1 MKSANESWPLAA
13 PLTPHPI
20 EWPLDDSTPLEL
32 PLDRPRSR
40 VPSFRR
46 GLVSGDLDAPAVAAL
61 EAVAVE
67 SRASLYD
74 ALLGGYAILLSRY
87 GSRSSIRVGA
97 PSNGASSNGAPA
109 ASSTGAPAT
118 RLAVLG
124 IDLSGDPTVRESIG
138 RAAAGVDAAAKNR
151 NAPFVSSV
159 ESATGYG
166 EPPLVQCIFVA
177 NGVPSP
183 LTEEPLRAWRASGR
197 LAVHVARSDLVL
209 TASRENDFL
218 VISLDYD
225 AALFDEQ
232 TARRMLGHYTTIL
245 RELGSG
251 PDARAATLSLLTS
264 TERAELLVRWNDTAL
279 PVREDACI
287 HELIE
292 EQAARTPRAVAFIA
306 GEESL
311 SYEELERRANRLAR
325 YLVARGVGPEV
336 LVGIRLERSADMLVA
351 VLATL
356 KAGGAYLPLDPSY
369 PEERLRYMIEDS
381 GIRVV
386 VTRSELSGD
395 PPDRAGPVQVLLDR
409 EPPAIGSESAAPL
422 DRRAAPENLAY
433 VIYTSGSTGR
443 PKGVM
448 VEHRNVVNFFAAMD
462 ARLGT
467 EPGVWLS
474 VTSLS
479 FDISVLE
486 LFWTLSRGF
495 TVVLY
500 APESEHGSSSAR
512 RGAQATEAPPMQF
525 GLFYFA
531 SDEGEQVTTLG
542 REKYRL
548 LLEGARFADSHG
560 FSAVWTPE
568 RHFHSFGGLYP
579 NPALTSAAL
588 AVVTERVQLRAGSC
602 VLPLNDP
609 IRVAEAWAL
618 VDNLSDGRVGI
629 SFASGW
635 QPEDFIFAP
644 TSYRE
649 RHEVMF
655 REIET
660 VRRLWRGETLTM
672 PGGHGKDVTFG
683 IRPRPVQRE
692 LPIWITAGGTPETFR
707 RAGAMGANL
716 LTHLLGQSIE
726 ELTDKLRIYREAW
739 REHGHG
745 PSGGHVTLML
755 HTFVGESESQV
766 RAEVRGPL
774 TAYLRG
780 SVSLFTPFAAA
791 LGLDMNNLS
800 EADMDALADHAFAR
814 YYETSGLFGAP
825 ESCLEMV
832 DRLCAIGVDELACLI
847 DFGIPTETVLAN
859 LPRLDR
865 LRELAM
871 TRRSARAASSTHES
885 PGETD
890 TGTGTNYSIAS
901 LIARHGVTHVQC
913 TPSLAGML
921 VHDGEAAAAL
931 RSVRN
936 LLVGGEAFPV
946 ALAGK
951 LRELVPDG
959 RILNMYGPTET
970 TIWSTTHELRP
981 SDDTVPIG
989 TPIANTL
996 LYIVDEIGNP
1006 VPAGVTGELL
1016 IGGRGVVR
1024 GYLNRPDLTAERFIP
1039 NRFRGGDGRLYRTGD
1054 LARHRPDGSVEYVG
1068 RVDQQVKLRGHR
1080 IELGEIEATLRKHPS
1095 VREAAVVL
1103 REDSEGDQRIVAYLT
1118 VSGTLAP
1125 KVDELRR
1132 HVGTQLP
1139 DVMIPAAWVV
1149 LDALPLT
1156 PNGKIDRKALPA
1168 LVAMEP
1174 RSTAEYAPPRNEAE
1188 EAIQDVWRE
1197 VLKLERIGTQDN
1209 FFELGG
1215 HSILAIHVINRLRTR
1230 LRRDLTMTDM
1240 FTYPTIR
1247 SLAEHLEGVDG
1258 VSAPA

>member
-1 MKSANESWPLAA
+1 MKSANELLPLGSA
-13 PLTPHPI
+13 LTSYQA
-20 EWPLDDSTPLEL
+20 EWPLDDSMQLDL

-40 VPSFRR
+40 APTFRR
-46 GLVSGDLDAPAVAAL
+46 GLVSCSLDAAAVGGLDAVAA
-61 EAVAVE
+61 E
-67 SRASLYD
+67 SGGSLYD
-74 ALLGGYAILLSRY
+74 ALLGGYALLLSRY
-87 GSRSSIRVGA
+87 GSRDHIRVGA
-97 PSNGASSNGAPA
+97 PSGGVPTESSVAV
-109 ASSTGAPAT
+109 PAT
-118 RLAVLG
+118 RLVVVA
-124 IDLSGDPTVRESIG
+124 IDLSGDLTLRESIE
-138 RAAAGVDAAAKNR
+138 RAAAGVHAARNR
-151 NAPFVSSV
+151 NAPLASAA

-166 EPPLVQCIFVA
+166 EPALVQCMFVA
-177 NGVPSP
+177 NGIASS
-183 LTEEPLRAWRASGR
+183 LTEEPLHAWRASGR
-197 LAVHVARSDLVL
+197 LAMHVARSDLVL
-209 TASRENDFL
+209 TASRESDSL

-232 TARRMLGHYTTIL
+232 TARRMLGHYTTVLQEL
-245 RELGSG
+245 RSR
-251 PDARAATLSLLTS
+251 PDARAATLSMLTS
-264 TERAELLVRWNDTAL
+264 TERADLLVRWNDTAL
-279 PVREDACI
+279 PIREDSCV

-292 EQAARTPRAVAFIA
+292 EQAARTPCAVALVA

-325 YLVARGVGPEV
+325 YLTARGVGPEV

-369 PEERLRYMIEDS
+369 PEVRLRYMIEDS

-386 VTRSELSGD
+386 VTRTELAGD
-395 PPDRAGPVQVLLDR
+395 APDPDGPVRVLLDR
-409 EPPAIGSESAAPL
+409 DDPAIRSESDAPL
-422 DRRAAPENLAY
+422 DRRATPANLAY

-500 APESEHGSSSAR
+500 APESERGSSSSQRA
-512 RGAQATEAPPMQF
+512 APPIEAPPMQF

-531 SDEGEQVTTLG
+531 SDDGEQATAVG

-548 LLEGARFADSHG
+548 LLEGARYADRHG

-568 RHFHSFGGLYP
+568 RHFHTFGGLYP

-635 QPEDFIFAP
+635 QPEDFVFAP

-672 PGGHGKDVTFG
+672 PGGHGRDVTFG

-726 ELTDKLRIYREAW
+726 ELTEKLGIYREAW
-739 REHGHG
+739 RDHGHG

-774 TAYLRG
+774 TTYLRG

-800 EADMDALADHAFAR
+800 EADMDALADHAFSR
-814 YYETSGLFGAP
+814 YYETSGLFGTP
-825 ESCLEMV
+825 ESCLEVV
-832 DRLCAIGVDELACLI
+832 DRLRATGVDELACLI
-847 DFGIPTETVLAN
+847 DFGIPAETVLAS
-859 LPRLDR
+859 LSRLDR
-865 LRELAM
+865 LRELAA
-871 TRRSARAASSTHES
+871 TRARAGAEHGSRDADAGS
-885 PGETD
+885 
-890 TGTGTNYSIAS
+890 NYSIAS
-901 LIARHGVTHVQC
+901 LIVRHGVTHMQC

-921 VHDGEAAAAL
+921 VHDAESAAAL
-931 RSVRN
+931 RSLRH
-936 LLVGGEAFPV
+936 LFVGGEAFPA
-946 ALAGK
+946 ALAER
-951 LRELVPDG
+951 LRELIPEG
-959 RILNMYGPTET
+959 RITNMYGPTET
-970 TIWSTTHELRP
+970 TIWSTTHELGA
-981 SDDTVPIG
+981 SDVSVPIG
-989 TPIANTL
+989 RPIANTL
-996 LYIVDEIGNP
+996 LYIVDESGNP
-1006 VPAGVTGELL
+1006 VPVGVTGELL

-1039 NRFRGGDGRLYRTGD
+1039 NRFSEDGGCLYRTGD
-1054 LARHRPDGSVEYVG
+1054 LARYRPDGSVEFIG
-1068 RVDQQVKLRGHR
+1068 RVDQQVKVRGHR
-1080 IELGEIEATLRKHPS
+1080 IELGEIEAELRRHPS

-1103 REDSEGDQRIVAYLT
+1103 REESEGDRRIVAYLAAN
-1118 VSGTLAP
+1118 GGP
-1125 KVDELRR
+1125 PPRVDELRGHLR
-1132 HVGTQLP
+1132 SQLP
-1139 DVMIPAAWVV
+1139 EVMIPAAWVV
-1149 LDALPLT
+1149 LEALPLT

-1168 LVAMEP
+1168 PTPGEQHSAV
-1174 RSTAEYAPPRNEAE
+1174 EYTPPRDEVE
-1188 EAIQDVWRE
+1188 EAIQAVWRE
-1197 VLKLERIGTQDN
+1197 VLKLERIGTHDN

-1247 SLAEHLEGVDG
+1247 SLAERLGSIHD

>member
-1 MKSANESWPLAA
+1 MKSANELGPASA
-13 PLTPHPI
+13 PLTADPT
-20 EWPLDDSTPLEL
+20 EWSLADSTPLDL

-46 GLVSGDLDAPAVAAL
+46 GMVSSDLDAAATDAL
-61 EAVAVE
+61 EAVAAE

-74 ALLGGYAILLSRY
+74 ALLGGYALLLSRY

-97 PSNGASSNGAPA
+97 PCGGEPA
-109 ASSTGAPAT
+109 ASGTSAPAT
-118 RLAVLG
+118 KLAVIG
-124 IDLSGDPTVRESIG
+124 IDLSGALTVREAIG
-138 RAAAGVDAAAKNR
+138 RAATGAGAAGNKR
-151 NAPFVSSV
+151 NAPFASPM
-159 ESATGYG
+159 ESASGYG
-166 EPPLVQCIFVA
+166 DPPLVQCLFVA
-177 NGVPSP
+177 NGLRSP
-183 LTEEPLRAWRASGR
+183 LTDEPLRAWRASGR
-197 LAVHVARSDLVL
+197 LAVHVARSELVL
-209 TASRENDFL
+209 TTSRESGRL
-218 VISLDYD
+218 MISLDYD

-245 RELGSG
+245 REMGSR
-251 PDARAATLSLLTS
+251 PDAPAATLSLLTPG
-264 TERAELLVRWNDTAL
+264 ERAELLVRWNDTEL
-279 PVREDACI
+279 PTREDACV
-287 HELIE
+287 HDLIQ
-292 EQAARTPRAVAFIA
+292 EQAARTPHARAFIA
-306 GEESL
+306 GEETL

-325 YLVARGVGPEV
+325 YLVERGVGSEV

-351 VLATL
+351 ALATL

-386 VTRSELSGD
+386 VTRAELAGD
-395 PPDRAGPVQVLLDR
+395 DHDPAGPVQVLLDL
-409 EPPAIGSESAAPL
+409 EEGAIRSESDAPL
-422 DRRAAPENLAY
+422 ARRAAPANLAY

-486 LFWTLSRGF
+486 LFWTLARGF

-500 APESEHGSSSAR
+500 TPESEHGSSAAR
-512 RGAQATEAPPMQF
+512 RGARAIAAPPMEF

-531 SDEGEQVTTLG
+531 SDDGEQANALG

-548 LLEGARFADSHG
+548 LLEGARYADAHG

-568 RHFHSFGGLYP
+568 RHFHTFGGLYP

-609 IRVAEAWAL
+609 IRVAESWAL
-618 VDNLSDGRVGI
+618 VDNLSNGRVGI

-649 RHEVMF
+649 RHEIMF

-672 PGGHGKDVTFG
+672 PGGHGKDVSFG
-683 IRPRPVQRE
+683 IRPSPVQRE

-726 ELTDKLRIYREAW
+726 ELTDKLGIYRDAW

-755 HTFVGESESQV
+755 HTFVGDSESQV

-774 TAYLRG
+774 TTYLRG

-791 LGLDMNNLS
+791 LGLDMKNLS
-800 EADMDALADHAFAR
+800 EADMDALADHAFSR
-814 YYETSGLFGAP
+814 YYETSGLFGTP

-832 DRLCAIGVDELACLI
+832 DRLRAVGVDELACLI

-859 LPRLDR
+859 LSRLDR
-865 LRELAM
+865 LRELA
-871 TRRSARAASSTHES
+871 TSRSGGGAAQGAREAAAGSSH
-885 PGETD
+885 
-890 TGTGTNYSIAS
+890 SIAS
-901 LIARHGVTHVQC
+901 LIARHGVTHMQC

-921 VHDGEAAAAL
+921 VHDGESAAAL
-931 RSVRN
+931 RTLRN
-936 LLVGGEAFPV
+936 LLVGGEAFPA
-946 ALAGK
+946 ALGEK
-951 LRELVPDG
+951 LRELIPDG
-959 RILNMYGPTET
+959 RIANMYGPTET
-970 TIWSTTHELRP
+970 TIWSTVHELRAGEV
-981 SDDTVPIG
+981 TIPIG

-996 LYIVDEIGNP
+996 LYIVDESGNP

-1016 IGGRGVVR
+1016 IGGRGVAR
-1024 GYLNRPDLTAERFIP
+1024 GYLNRPDLTADRFIP
-1039 NRFRGGDGRLYRTGD
+1039 NRFHQCGGRLYRTGD
-1054 LARHRPDGSVEYVG
+1054 LARYRADGSVEFVG
-1068 RVDQQVKLRGHR
+1068 RVDQQVKVRGHR
-1080 IELGEIEATLRKHPS
+1080 IELGEIEAALRRHPS
-1095 VREAAVVL
+1095 VRDAAVIL
-1103 REDSEGDQRIVAYLT
+1103 REESAGDRRIVAYLT
-1118 VSGTLAP
+1118 ANGGPAP
-1125 KVDELRR
+1125 RVDDLRN
-1132 HVGTQLP
+1132 HLGSQLP
-1139 DVMIPAAWVV
+1139 DVMIPTAWVM

-1168 LVAMEP
+1168 PTPGEQ
-1174 RSTAEYAPPRNEAE
+1174 RSATEYTPPRNEAE
-1188 EAIQDVWRE
+1188 EAIQAVWRE

-1230 LRRDLTMTDM
+1230 LRRELTMTDM

-1247 SLAEHLEGVDG
+1247 SLAEHLGAVEG
-1258 VSAPA
+1258 VSAPV

>member
-1 MKSANESWPLAA
+1 MKSANELWPVAS
-13 PLTPHPI
+13 PLTPHPT
-20 EWPLDDSTPLEL
+20 EWPSDDRAPLDL

-46 GLVSGDLDAPAVAAL
+46 GLVTCDLDAGAVSAL
-61 EAVAVE
+61 EAVAAE
-67 SRASLYD
+67 SHASLFD
-74 ALLGGYAILLSRY
+74 ALLGGYALLLSRY
-87 GSRSSIRVGA
+87 GSRGSIRVGA
-97 PSNGASSNGAPA
+97 PSSGAPA
-109 ASSTGAPAT
+109 APGTGAAAT
-118 RLAVLG
+118 SLEMVD
-124 IDLSGDPTVRESIG
+124 IDLSGELTARESIA
-138 RAAAGVDAAAKNR
+138 RAANGVDKAAQNR
-151 NAPFVSSV
+151 GAQLVTSG

-166 EPPLVQCIFVA
+166 EPALAQCIFVA
-177 NGVPSP
+177 NGIPSP
-183 LTEEPLRAWRASGR
+183 LTGEPLHAWRASGR

-209 TASRENDFL
+209 TTSRKNGSL
-218 VISLDYD
+218 AISLDYD
-225 AALFDEQ
+225 AALFEEQ

-245 RELGSG
+245 RELGSR
-251 PDARAATLSLLTS
+251 PDARAATLSMLTAG
-264 TERAELLVRWNDTAL
+264 EREELLVQRNATAL
-279 PVREDACI
+279 PVREDACV
-287 HELIE
+287 HDLIA
-292 EQAARTPRAVAFIA
+292 EQAARTPRAVALIA
-306 GEESL
+306 GDETL
-311 SYEELERRANRLAR
+311 SYEELEQRANRMAR

-351 VLATL
+351 VLGTL

-369 PEERLRYMIEDS
+369 PEERIRYMIEDS
-381 GIRVV
+381 GVRVV
-386 VTRSELSGD
+386 VTRTELEGSAAE
-395 PPDRAGPVQVLLDR
+395 PDGPVLVLLDR
-409 EPPAIGSESAAPL
+409 EAPAISSEIEAPL
-422 DRRAAPENLAY
+422 AHSALPANLAY

-462 ARLGT
+462 ARLGI

-486 LFWTLSRGF
+486 LFWTLARGF

-500 APESEHGSSSAR
+500 APELEHGSNSAR
-512 RGAQATEAPPMQF
+512 RAAQAIEAPPMQF

-531 SDEGEQVTTLG
+531 SDDGEQASTLG

-548 LLEGARFADSHG
+548 LLEGARYADLHG

-568 RHFHSFGGLYP
+568 RHFHTFGGLYP

-618 VDNLSDGRVGI
+618 VDNLSNGRVGI

-672 PGGHGKDVTFG
+672 PGGHGRDVTFG

-707 RAGAMGANL
+707 RAGAMGASL

-726 ELTDKLRIYREAW
+726 ELTDKLRIYRDAW

-774 TAYLRG
+774 TTYLRG

-800 EADMDALADHAFAR
+800 EADMDALADHAFSR
-814 YYETSGLFGAP
+814 YYETSGLFGTP

-832 DRLCAIGVDELACLI
+832 DRLRSVGVDELACLI
-847 DFGIPTETVLAN
+847 DFGIPTETVLGN
-859 LPRLDR
+859 LSRLDR
-865 LRELAM
+865 LRELAA
-871 TRRSARAASSTHES
+871 ARASAGEAHASGGSGAGS
-885 PGETD
+885 D
-890 TGTGTNYSIAS
+890 YSIAS
-901 LIARHGVTHVQC
+901 LIARHGVTHMQC

-921 VHDGEAAAAL
+921 VHDDASAAAL
-931 RSVRN
+931 HSLRN
-936 LLVGGEAFPV
+936 IFVGGEAFPA
-946 ALAGK
+946 ALAEK
-951 LRELVPDG
+951 LRRLVPDG
-959 RILNMYGPTET
+959 RIMNMYGPTET
-970 TIWSTTHELRP
+970 TIWSTTHELRS
-981 SDDTVPIG
+981 SDVTVPIG

-996 LYIVDEIGNP
+996 LYIVDESGNP

-1024 GYLNRPDLTAERFIP
+1024 GYLNRPQLTTERFMA
-1039 NRFRGGDGRLYRTGD
+1039 NRFREGGGCLYRTGD
-1054 LARHRPDGSVEYVG
+1054 LVRYRPDGSVEFVG
-1068 RVDQQVKLRGHR
+1068 RVDQQVKVRGHR
-1080 IELGEIEATLRKHPS
+1080 IELGEIEAALRKHPS

-1103 REDSEGDQRIVAYLT
+1103 REDSEGDRRIVAYLT
-1118 VSGTLAP
+1118 ANGGLAP
-1125 KVDELRR
+1125 RVEELR
-1132 HVGTQLP
+1132 HHIATQLP

-1149 LDALPLT
+1149 LEALPLT

-1168 LVAMEP
+1168 PASGEQ
-1174 RSTAEYAPPRNEAE
+1174 RSAVGYTPPRNATE
-1188 EAIQDVWRE
+1188 EAIQAVWRE

-1230 LRRDLTMTDM
+1230 LQRDLTMTDM

-1247 SLAEHLEGVDG
+1247 SLAEHLGGADG

>member
-1 MKSANESWPLAA
+1 MKSANELWPAA
-13 PLTPHPI
+13 SSPSPRPI
-20 EWPLDDSTPLEL
+20 ERPRDDRAPIDL

-46 GLVSGDLDAPAVAAL
+46 GLVSCDLDAGAVGAL
-61 EAVAVE
+61 EAVAAGA
-67 SRASLYD
+67 RATLFD
-74 ALLGGYAILLSRY
+74 ALLDGYALLLSRY
-87 GSRSSIRVGA
+87 ASRSSIRVGT
-97 PSNGASSNGAPA
+97 PSSGAPA
-109 ASSTGAPAT
+109 AWGTGTPAT
-118 RLAVLG
+118 TLVVVE
-124 IDLSGDPTVRESIG
+124 IDLSGDLTARESIA
-138 RAAAGVDAAAKNR
+138 RTATGVDAAAQNR
-151 NAPFVSSV
+151 GAQSPSSG
-159 ESATGYG
+159 ERAAGFG
-166 EPPLVQCIFVA
+166 EPPLVQCMFIA
-177 NGVPSP
+177 NGISSP
-183 LTEEPLRAWRASGR
+183 LTEEPLHAWRASGR
-197 LAVHVARSDLVL
+197 LAVHVARSELVL
-209 TASRENDFL
+209 TTSRENGSL
-218 VISLDYD
+218 AISLDYD

-232 TARRMLGHYTTIL
+232 TAGRMLGHYTTIL
-245 RELGSG
+245 TEIGRR
-251 PDARAATLSLLTS
+251 PDARAATLSMLTPG
-264 TERAELLVRWNDTAL
+264 EREELLVWRNDTAL
-279 PVREDACI
+279 PVREDACV
-287 HELIE
+287 HDLIE
-292 EQAARTPRAVAFIA
+292 EQAARTPRAVAFVA
-306 GEESL
+306 GDETL
-311 SYEELERRANRLAR
+311 SYEELEQRSNRMAR

-351 VLATL
+351 VLGTL

-369 PEERLRYMIEDS
+369 PEERIRYMIEDS

-386 VTRSELSGD
+386 VTRTELAGSAAD
-395 PPDRAGPVQVLLDR
+395 PGGPVLVLLDR
-409 EPPAIGSESAAPL
+409 EAPAIRSESDAPL
-422 DRRAAPENLAY
+422 PHRASPANLAY

-486 LFWTLSRGF
+486 LFWTLARGF

-512 RGAQATEAPPMQF
+512 RAEQATEAPPMQF

-531 SDEGEQVTTLG
+531 SDEGEQASALG

-548 LLEGARFADSHG
+548 LLEGARYADSHG

-568 RHFHSFGGLYP
+568 RHFHTFGGLYP

-609 IRVAEAWAL
+609 IRVAEEWAL
-618 VDNLSDGRVGI
+618 VDNLSNGRVGI

-683 IRPRPVQRE
+683 IRPRPVQQD
-692 LPIWITAGGTPETFR
+692 LPVWITAGGTPETFR

-726 ELTDKLRIYREAW
+726 DLTDKLRIYRDAW

-745 PSGGHVTLML
+745 PSGGQVTLML

-774 TAYLRG
+774 TTYLRG

-800 EADMDALADHAFAR
+800 EADMDALADHAFSR
-814 YYETSGLFGAP
+814 YYETSGLFGTP

-832 DRLCAIGVDELACLI
+832 DRLRSIGVDELACLI

-859 LPRLDR
+859 LSRLDR
-865 LRELAM
+865 LRELTA
-871 TRRSARAASSTHES
+871 ARASAAADASAEAGAGS
-885 PGETD
+885 D
-890 TGTGTNYSIAS
+890 YSIAS
-901 LIARHGVTHVQC
+901 LIARHGVTHMQC

-921 VHDGEAAAAL
+921 VHDDASAAAL
-931 RSVRN
+931 RSLRN
-936 LLVGGEAFPV
+936 VFVGGEAFPA
-946 ALAGK
+946 ALADK
-951 LRELVPDG
+951 LRELIPDG
-959 RILNMYGPTET
+959 RVMNMYGPTET
-970 TIWSTTHELRP
+970 TIWSTTHELRAG
-981 SDDTVPIG
+981 DVTVPIG

-996 LYIVDEIGNP
+996 LYIVDESGNP

-1024 GYLNRPDLTAERFIP
+1024 GYLNRPDLTAERFMP
-1039 NRFRGGDGRLYRTGD
+1039 NRFHEGGGCLYRTGD
-1054 LARHRPDGSVEYVG
+1054 LARYRPDGSVEFVG
-1068 RVDQQVKLRGHR
+1068 RVDQQVKVRGHR
-1080 IELGEIEATLRKHPS
+1080 IELGEIEAALRKHPS

-1103 REDSEGDQRIVAYLT
+1103 REDSDGDRRIVAYFT
-1118 VSGTLAP
+1118 ANGGPAP
-1125 KVDELRR
+1125 RVEELRS
-1132 HVGTQLP
+1132 HIATQLP

-1149 LDALPLT
+1149 LEALPLT

-1168 LVAMEP
+1168 PMSGEQ
-1174 RSTAEYAPPRNEAE
+1174 RSAVEYTPPRNESE
-1188 EAIQDVWRE
+1188 EAIQEVWRE

-1230 LRRDLTMTDM
+1230 LQRDLTMTDM

-1247 SLAEHLEGVDG
+1247 SLAEHLGGADG